1 MTASDEKYII
11 ITNDKKLFWKI
22 KQLNRQC
29 LLLTGYL
36 DCKMS
41 NNFSFN
47 ADKEVAIFQHVGL
60 YGTNRKTLKGK
71 EE

>member
-1 MTASDEKYII
+1 M
-11 ITNDKKLFWKI
+11 
-22 KQLNRQC
+22 
-29 LLLTGYL
+29 LLTGYL

-47 ADKEVAIFQHVGL
+47 ADKEVENFQNLGL
-60 YGTNRKTLKGK
+60 YGTIRKTLKGK